1 MRIVVNHYGRTWDFL
16 QSVFKK
22 REVWSFWISSR
33 KSYLETGVEPD
44 LLSSSSS
51 GRQVCFFNILRF
63 LKVMDEMMLGDGKV
77 LSL

>member
-1 MRIVVNHYGRTWDFL
+1 MGGLGIFL
-16 QSVFKK
+16 SVFKK

-51 GRQVCFFNILRF
+51 GRQVFNILSF